1 MSAGRQRHGR
11 KTRKVVRT
19 VVGRNHGH
27 WEGAGNADCGLGE
40 AVGRNEEGWGHDGCY
55 CGSRDGERHRRN
67 RGGGSRGVPSCG
79 LGGRGGEDPGRRS
92 STGGGGG
99 GGGLPGGPG
108 PRPHQ
113 GGEASGRSAGIH
125 GAVGGRVEDLARY
138 LVRENPN
145 PKQCWESINITEL
158 GRPRPITIEHTI
170 MPTTAK
176 GL

>member
-1 MSAGRQRHGR
+1 MPTAGW
-11 KTRKVVRT
+11 VRLSVATKKAGGTTAAT
-19 VVGRNHGH
+19 VVAGTGNGTDATVVEVAEACQVAA
-27 WEGAGNADCGLGE
+27 WAGAGEKTL
-40 AVGRNEEGWGHDGCY
+40 AVGAAR
-55 CGSRDGERHRRN
+55 
-67 RGGGSRGVPSCG
+67 
-79 LGGRGGEDPGRRS
+79 
-92 STGGGGG
+92 GGGGG
-99 GGGLPGGPG
+99 GGGFPWGADPPPPRGGNPPEGPPPPPPPPARPGGRG

-113 GGEASGRSAGIH
+113 GWEASGRSAGIH

>member
-1 MSAGRQRHGR
+1 MPTAGW
-11 KTRKVVRT
+11 VRLSVATKKAGGTTAAT
-19 VVGRNHGH
+19 VVAGTGNGTDATVVEVAEACQVAA
-27 WEGAGNADCGLGE
+27 WAGAGEKTL
-40 AVGRNEEGWGHDGCY
+40 AVGAAR
-55 CGSRDGERHRRN
+55 
-67 RGGGSRGVPSCG
+67 
-79 LGGRGGEDPGRRS
+79 
-92 STGGGGG
+92 GGGGG
-99 GGGLPGGPG
+99 GGGIPGGRG

-113 GGEASGRSAGIH
+113 GWEASGRSAGIH

>member
-1 MSAGRQRHGR
+1 MPTAGW
-11 KTRKVVRT
+11 VRLSVATKKAGGTTAAT
-19 VVGRNHGH
+19 VVAGTGNGTDATVVEVAEACQVAA
-27 WEGAGNADCGLGE
+27 WAGAGEKTL
-40 AVGRNEEGWGHDGCY
+40 AVGAAR
-55 CGSRDGERHRRN
+55 
-67 RGGGSRGVPSCG
+67 
-79 LGGRGGEDPGRRS
+79 
-92 STGGGGG
+92 GGGGG
-99 GGGLPGGPG
+99 WLPVGRG

-113 GGEASGRSAGIH
+113 GWEASGRSAGIH

-138 LVRENPN
+138 HVRENPN